1 MTGEGRPA
9 GSAVAPAPQG
19 IVVVDKP
26 EGPTSH
32 AIVGRARK
40 ALGTRRVGHAGTLD
54 PLATGVLV
62 LGVGSATRLLGH
74 LSGQGKEYLASIVLG
89 IGTTTDDSQGDRVSA
104 VGVHASESDVEAAMS
119 VWRGAVRQR
128 PSAVSAVHV
137 DGKRAHERVRAGED
151 IELPER
157 DVVIDAFDLLEL
169 TRGDIDGVPVTT
181 IDVRVA
187 CSSGTYVRALARD
200 IGASLGVGGH
210 VTALRRTRSGDLTLD
225 DACRPDDIGDAPLLS
240 MGEVARRSMPW
251 IEIDPSL
258 VRSVVHGVRIPW
270 PTGAPD
276 TGTVALLHDSVL
288 LALAE
293 SRSGVATYSAV
304 FPPGLDPA

>member
-1 MTGEGRPA
+1 MTSA
-9 GSAVAPAPQG
+9 GAHG

-104 VGVHASESDVEAAMS
+104 VGAHVAQPDVEAAMS
-119 VWRGAVRQR
+119 AWRGAVRQR

-151 IELPER
+151 VELPER
-157 DVVIDAFDLLEL
+157 DVVIDAFELLDL
-169 TRGDIDGVPVTT
+169 RQGGIDGIPVTT

-200 IGASLGVGGH
+200 IGAALGVGGH
-210 VTALRRTRSGDLTLD
+210 ITALRRTRSGDLTLA
-225 DACRPDDIGDAPLLS
+225 DACGPDAIGETPVLS
-240 MGEVARRSMPW
+240 MGEVARRSLPW
-251 IEIDPSL
+251 VEVDPSL

-270 PTGAPD
+270 PAGAPA
-276 TGTVALLHDSVL
+276 TGTVALLHGTDL

-293 SRSGVATYSAV
+293 SRSGVAAYSAV